1 MYTCMHHYSCPST
14 WEEMQD
20 IRIIIQASP
29 LTVHN
34 SRKSLDTHAKWLTR
48 KGNVRMD
55 ALLTR
60 GPDAYPIVFP
70 RQRRTIT
77 ISPGAVVCKEAEIVG
92 DVTIGEYFFSAHMV
106 G

>member
-1 MYTCMHHYSCPST
+1 
-14 WEEMQD
+14 MQD

-92 DVTIGEYFFSAHMV
+92 DVTIGEPFFSAHMV